1 MSSISDRLLSALG
14 GSYTIERELTGG
26 GMALVFVGEDH
37 DLGRKVVIK
46 ILPPEL
52 AASVSAERFRREILT
67 VARLQHPHIVPILK
81 AGEVDGLP
89 YFVMPYVDGES
100 IDIRLR
106 RTPTFT
112 VRETLG
118 IMKDVARALAFAHAQ
133 GVVHRDI
140 KPGNVLL
147 AAGSA
152 TVTDFG
158 VAKAL
163 SSARRSGEKG
173 AGLTNTGMSLG
184 TILYMAPEQAAGDP
198 DIDGRADIYSLGVTA
213 YEMLAGTA
221 PFAALGPRAMLT
233 ARLTLPPPPLSTIRK
248 DVPAGLERLIARCL
262 AIDPA
267 DRPQTASALVEAL
280 EDPEMMSGSF
290 VSTPSMAARRGSRA
304 VKRVLIGALALVGA
318 IAVSAGIYTRLHPNT
333 AGALAV
339 STGVS
344 HRPIDLGVIAV
355 LPFVSLGADSANAYL
370 ATGVTNAVAGKLM
383 KTPGLRVLAPGRP
396 RSVKRRS
403 DTTSTANFSA
413 RLVLEGTVE
422 RIGDRLR
429 VTARL
434 SSTDDDVMQWAD
446 VFDRDVK
453 DLFAVED
460 EIAAAIAAS
469 VTGATI
475 EVSSNRCLPRACTL
489 QWQRVRLRLGGS
501 PSTPRQR
508 QVQT

>member
-1 MSSISDRLLSALG
+1 MSSISERLLSALG

-26 GMALVFVGEDH
+26 GMALVFMGQDH
-37 DLGRKVVIK
+37 DLDRKVVIK

-52 AASVSAERFRREILT
+52 AATVSAERFRREILT

-100 IDIRLR
+100 IDIKLR
-106 RTPTFT
+106 RTGKFG

-118 IMKDVARALAFAHAQ
+118 IMKDAARALAFAHER

-140 KPGNVLL
+140 KPGNILL
-147 AAGSA
+147 ASGSA

-163 SSARRSGEKG
+163 SSARRSGEKANG
-173 AGLTNTGMSLG
+173 GNGLTNTGMSLG

-198 DIDGRADIYSLGVTA
+198 NIDGRADIYSLGVTA
-213 YEMLAGTA
+213 YEMLAGIA
-221 PFAALGPRAMLT
+221 PFANLNPREMLT

-248 DVPAGLERLIARCL
+248 DVPIGLEKLIGKCL

-267 DRPQTASALVEAL
+267 DRFQSASDLVEAL
-280 EDPEMMSGSF
+280 EDPQTLSGSF
-290 VSTPSMAARRGSRA
+290 ASTANIARHGKRVKRA
-304 VKRVLIGALALVGA
+304 VIGGLALIGAIV
-318 IAVSAGIYTRLHPNT
+318 VSAGIYAKVHT
-333 AGALAV
+333 G
-339 STGVS
+339 GVS
-344 HRPIDLGVIAV
+344 AMAESTAARKPVDLGVIAV
-355 LPFVSLGADSANAYL
+355 LPFVNLGTDSANAYL
-370 ATGVTNAVAGKLM
+370 ATGVTNAVAAKLL

-403 DTTSTANFSA
+403 DTASTANVDA

-434 SSTDDDVMQWAD
+434 SNTSDDVMRWAD

-453 DLFAVED
+453 DIFSVED
-460 EIAAAIAAS
+460 EIASAI
-469 VTGATI
+469 VTSIWPVAGQ
-475 EVSSNRCLPRACTL
+475 N
-489 QWQRVRLRLGGS
+489 GS
-501 PSTPRQR
+501 
-508 QVQT
+508 

>member
-37 DLGRKVVIK
+37 DLSRKVVIK

-198 DIDGRADIYSLGVTA
+198 DIDGRADIYSLGITA

-233 ARLTLPPPPLSTIRK
+233 ARLTLAPPPLSKIRK
-248 DVPAGLERLIARCL
+248 DVPAGLELLIARCL

-267 DRPQTASALVEAL
+267 DRPQTAAELVEAL
-280 EDPEMMSGSF
+280 EDPQTLSGSF
-290 VSTPSMAARRGSRA
+290 ASSATRIARRGSRVTRA
-304 VKRVLIGALALVGA
+304 VVGALALVGA
-318 IAVSAGIYTRLHPNT
+318 IVVSAGIYERVHTGNSSVLAEST
-333 AGALAV
+333 AAAGKPV
-339 STGVS
+339 
-344 HRPIDLGVIAV
+344 DLGVIAV
-355 LPFVSLGADSANAYL
+355 LPFVNLGADSSSYL

-383 KTPGLRVLAPGRP
+383 MTPGLRVLAPGRP

-403 DTTSTANFSA
+403 DTTSTANVAA

-422 RIGDRLR
+422 RVGDRLR

-453 DLFAVED
+453 DIFTVED
-460 EIAAAIAAS
+460 EIAGAIAAS
-469 VTGATI
+469 VRPMTA
-475 EVSSNRCLPRACTL
+475 
-489 QWQRVRLRLGGS
+489 QRKAIPG
-501 PSTPRQR
+501 
-508 QVQT
+508 

>member
-100 IDIRLR
+100 VDIRLR
-106 RTPTFT
+106 RTLTFT

-213 YEMLAGTA
+213 YEMLAGSA

-233 ARLTLPPPPLSTIRK
+233 ARLTLPPPSLSTIRK
-248 DVPAGLERLIARCL
+248 DVPRGLERLIARCL

-267 DRPQTASALVEAL
+267 NRPQTAAELVEAL
-280 EDPEMMSGSF
+280 EDPAAVSGSF
-290 VSTPSMAARRGSRA
+290 ASNATRVARRGSR
-304 VKRVLIGALALVGA
+304 VTRVVVGALALVGA
-318 IAVSAGIYTRLHPNT
+318 IVVSAGIYERVHTGNSSVLAEPT
-333 AGALAV
+333 ANAGKPV
-339 STGVS
+339 
-344 HRPIDLGVIAV
+344 DLGVIAV
-355 LPFVSLGADSANAYL
+355 LPFVNLGADSSNAYL

-403 DTTSTANFSA
+403 DTTSTANVAA

-422 RIGDRLR
+422 RVGDRLR

-453 DLFAVED
+453 DIFTVED
-460 EIAAAIAAS
+460 EIAGAIAAS
-469 VTGATI
+469 VRPMTA
-475 EVSSNRCLPRACTL
+475 
-489 QWQRVRLRLGGS
+489 QRKAIPG
-501 PSTPRQR
+501 
-508 QVQT
+508 

>member
-26 GMALVFVGEDH
+26 GMALVFMGEDH
-37 DLGRKVVIK
+37 DLARKVVIK

-100 IDIRLR
+100 IDVRLR
-106 RTPTFT
+106 RTKTFG

-118 IMKDVARALAFAHAQ
+118 IMKDAARALAFAHER

-140 KPGNVLL
+140 KPGNILL
-147 AAGSA
+147 ASGSA

-173 AGLTNTGMSLG
+173 NGNGLTNTGMSLG

-213 YEMLAGTA
+213 YEMLAGAA
-221 PFAALGPRAMLT
+221 PFAHLGPREMLT
-233 ARLTLPPPPLSTIRK
+233 ARLTLPPPPLSAVRK
-248 DVPAGLERLIARCL
+248 DVPVGLERLIAKCL

-267 DRPQTASALVEAL
+267 DRPQSAAELVEAL
-280 EDPEMMSGSF
+280 EDPETMSGSF
-290 VSTPSMAARRGSRA
+290 ATAKIARHGMRAKRA
-304 VKRVLIGALALVGA
+304 VISGLALIGAIV
-318 IAVSAGIYTRLHPNT
+318 VSAGIYAKVHV
-333 AGALAV
+333 GGV
-339 STGVS
+339 SAMAEATGVTQ
-344 HRPIDLGVIAV
+344 RPADLGVVAV

-383 KTPGLRVLAPGRP
+383 RTPGLRVLAPGLP
-396 RSVKRRS
+396 RSVRRRS
-403 DTTSTANFSA
+403 DTTVTASLDA

-422 RIGDRLR
+422 RVGDRLR

-434 SSTDDDVMQWAD
+434 SSTSDDVMQWAD

-453 DLFAVED
+453 DVFSVED
-460 EIAAAIAAS
+460 DIADAIVAS
-469 VTGATI
+469 VTPMTAQKGD
-475 EVSSNRCLPRACTL
+475 
-489 QWQRVRLRLGGS
+489 
-501 PSTPRQR
+501 
-508 QVQT
+508 

>member
-1 MSSISDRLLSALG
+1 MSSISERLLSALG

-81 AGEVDGLP
+81 AGDVDGLP

-106 RTPTFT
+106 RDGRFS
-112 VRETLG
+112 VRETIG
-118 IMKDVARALAFAHAQ
+118 IMKDAARALAFAHER
-133 GVVHRDI
+133 GVVHRDV
-140 KPGNVLL
+140 KPGNILL

-173 AGLTNTGMSLG
+173 NGLTNTGMSLG
-184 TILYMAPEQAAGDP
+184 TVLYMAPEQAAGDP
-198 DIDGRADIYSLGVTA
+198 EIDGRADIYSLGVTA
-213 YEMLAGTA
+213 YEMLAGVA
-221 PFAALGPRAMLT
+221 PFANLNPREMLT

-248 DVPAGLERLIARCL
+248 DVPIVFEKLIAKCL

-267 DRPQTASALVEAL
+267 DRPQSAAALVEAL
-280 EDPEMMSGSF
+280 EDPEAISGSF
-290 VSTPSMAARRGSRA
+290 ATTA
-304 VKRVLIGALALVGA
+304 VRHGKRVKTAVIGALALIGA
-318 IAVSAGIYTRLHPNT
+318 IVVSAGIYAKLHTGN
-333 AGALAV
+333 ASALAEATMAHKPV
-339 STGVS
+339 
-344 HRPIDLGVIAV
+344 DLGVIAV
-355 LPFVSLGADSANAYL
+355 MPFVSLGSDSANAYL
-370 ATGVTNAVAGKLM
+370 ATGVTNAVAGKLL
-383 KTPGLRVLAPGRP
+383 KTPGLRVLAPGLP
-396 RSVKRRS
+396 RSVRRRS
-403 DTTSTANFSA
+403 DTAVTASLRA

-422 RIGDRLR
+422 RAGNRLR

-434 SSTDDDVMQWAD
+434 SSTDDDVMRWAD

-453 DLFAVED
+453 DIFTVED
-460 EIAAAIAAS
+460 EIADAIVAS
-469 VTGATI
+469 VTPMTG
-475 EVSSNRCLPRACTL
+475 
-489 QWQRVRLRLGGS
+489 QRRE
-501 PSTPRQR
+501 
-508 QVQT
+508 

>member
-100 IDIRLR
+100 VDIRLR

-213 YEMLAGTA
+213 YEMLAGSA

-262 AIDPA
+262 SIDPA
-267 DRPQTASALVEAL
+267 DRPQTAAELVETL
-280 EDPEMMSGSF
+280 EDPETLSGSF
-290 VSTPSMAARRGSRA
+290 ASSASRIARRGSRVTRA
-304 VKRVLIGALALVGA
+304 VVGALALVGA
-318 IAVSAGIYTRLHPNT
+318 IVVSAGIYERVHTGNSSVLAESTVN
-333 AGALAV
+333 AGKPA
-339 STGVS
+339 
-344 HRPIDLGVIAV
+344 DLGVIAV
-355 LPFVSLGADSANAYL
+355 LPFVNLGADSSNAYL
-370 ATGVTNAVAGKLM
+370 ATGVTNAVAGKLL

-403 DTTSTANFSA
+403 DTTSTANVSA

-422 RIGDRLR
+422 RVGDRLR

-453 DLFAVED
+453 DIFSVED
-460 EIAAAIAAS
+460 EIAGAIAAS
-469 VTGATI
+469 VRPMTA
-475 EVSSNRCLPRACTL
+475 
-489 QWQRVRLRLGGS
+489 QRKAIPG
-501 PSTPRQR
+501 
-508 QVQT
+508 

>member
-1 MSSISDRLLSALG
+1 MSSPISERLLSALG

-52 AASVSAERFRREILT
+52 AASVSAERFRREILM

-100 IDIRLR
+100 IDVRLR
-106 RTPTFT
+106 R
-112 VRETLG
+112 VGRLGARETVG
-118 IMKDVARALAFAHAQ
+118 IMKDIARALAFAHER

-173 AGLTNTGMSLG
+173 NGLTNTGMSLG

-198 DIDGRADIYSLGVTA
+198 NIDGRADIYSLGVTA
-213 YEMLAGTA
+213 YEMLAGIA
-221 PFAALGPRAMLT
+221 PFASLGPREMLT

-248 DVPAGLERLIARCL
+248 DVPAALERLIARCL
-262 AIDPA
+262 VIDPA
-267 DRPQTASALVEAL
+267 DRPQTATALVEAL
-280 EDPEMMSGSF
+280 EDPETISGSF
-290 VSTPSMAARRGSRA
+290 ASARSLARHGKR
-304 VKRVLIGALALVGA
+304 VKRMAIGTLALIGAIV
-318 IAVSAGIYTRLHPNT
+318 VSAGIYAKVHTN
-333 AGALAV
+333 
-339 STGVS
+339 GVS
-344 HRPIDLGVIAV
+344 AMAESTTHKAADLGVIAV
-355 LPFVSLGADSANAYL
+355 LPFVNLGTDSANAYL
-370 ATGVTNAVAGKLM
+370 ATGLTNAVAGKLM
-383 KTPGLRVLAPGRP
+383 KTQGLRVLAPGRP

-403 DTTSTANFSA
+403 DTASTANVFA
-413 RLVLEGTVE
+413 HLVLEGTVE

-453 DLFAVED
+453 DIFAVED
-460 EIAAAIAAS
+460 EIADAIVTS
-469 VTGATI
+469 VTPMAG
-475 EVSSNRCLPRACTL
+475 
-489 QWQRVRLRLGGS
+489 QRKGS
-501 PSTPRQR
+501 AD
-508 QVQT
+508 

>member
-100 IDIRLR
+100 VDIRLR

-233 ARLTLPPPPLSTIRK
+233 ARLTLAPPPLSKVRR

-267 DRPQTASALVEAL
+267 DRPQTAAELVETL
-280 EDPEMMSGSF
+280 EDPATLSGSF
-290 VSTPSMAARRGSRA
+290 ASSASRIARRGSR
-304 VKRVLIGALALVGA
+304 VTRVVVSALALVGA
-318 IAVSAGIYTRLHPNT
+318 IVVSAGIYERVHTGNSSVLAEST
-333 AGALAV
+333 ANAGKPV
-339 STGVS
+339 
-344 HRPIDLGVIAV
+344 DLGVIAV
-355 LPFVSLGADSANAYL
+355 LPFVNLGADSSSYL
-370 ATGVTNAVAGKLM
+370 ATGVTNAVAGKLL

-403 DTTSTANFSA
+403 DTTSTANVSA

-422 RIGDRLR
+422 RVGDRLR

-434 SSTDDDVMQWAD
+434 SSTEDDVMQWAD

-453 DLFAVED
+453 DIFAVED
-460 EIAAAIAAS
+460 EIAGAIAAS
-469 VTGATI
+469 VRPMTA
-475 EVSSNRCLPRACTL
+475 
-489 QWQRVRLRLGGS
+489 QRKAIPG
-501 PSTPRQR
+501 
-508 QVQT
+508 

>member
-198 DIDGRADIYSLGVTA
+198 DIDGRADIYSLGITV

-233 ARLTLPPPPLSTIRK
+233 ARLTLAPPPLSRIRK

-267 DRPQTASALVEAL
+267 DRPQTAAELVEAL
-280 EDPEMMSGSF
+280 EDPETLSGSF
-290 VSTPSMAARRGSRA
+290 ASSATRMARRGSRVTRA
-304 VKRVLIGALALVGA
+304 VVGALALVGA
-318 IAVSAGIYTRLHPNT
+318 IVVSAGIYERVHTGNSSVLAESTVN
-333 AGALAV
+333 AGKPV
-339 STGVS
+339 
-344 HRPIDLGVIAV
+344 DLGVIAV
-355 LPFVSLGADSANAYL
+355 LPFVNLGADSSNGYL

-383 KTPGLRVLAPGRP
+383 QTPGLRVLAPGRP

-403 DTTSTANFSA
+403 DTTSTATVAA

-422 RIGDRLR
+422 RVGDRLR

-453 DLFAVED
+453 DIFTVED
-460 EIAAAIAAS
+460 EIAGAIAAS
-469 VTGATI
+469 VRPMTA
-475 EVSSNRCLPRACTL
+475 
-489 QWQRVRLRLGGS
+489 QRKAIPG
-501 PSTPRQR
+501 
-508 QVQT
+508 

>member
-106 RTPTFT
+106 RAPTFT

-233 ARLTLPPPPLSTIRK
+233 ARLTLAPPALSKIRR

-267 DRPQTASALVEAL
+267 DRPQTAAELVEAL
-280 EDPEMMSGSF
+280 EDPQTLSGSF
-290 VSTPSMAARRGSRA
+290 ASSATRIARRGN
-304 VKRVLIGALALVGA
+304 RVTRVVVGALALVGA
-318 IAVSAGIYTRLHPNT
+318 IVVSAGIYERVHTGNSSVLAEST
-333 AGALAV
+333 ANAGK
-339 STGVS
+339 
-344 HRPIDLGVIAV
+344 PIDLGVIAV
-355 LPFVSLGADSANAYL
+355 LPFVNLGADSSNAYL

-383 KTPGLRVLAPGRP
+383 RTPGLRVLAPGRP

-403 DTTSTANFSA
+403 DTTSTANVAA

-422 RIGDRLR
+422 RVGDRLR

-453 DLFAVED
+453 DIFTVED
-460 EIAAAIAAS
+460 EIAGAIAAS
-469 VTGATI
+469 VRPMTA
-475 EVSSNRCLPRACTL
+475 
-489 QWQRVRLRLGGS
+489 QRKAIPG
-501 PSTPRQR
+501 
-508 QVQT
+508 

>member
-1 MSSISDRLLSALG
+1 MSSISDRLLAALG

-26 GMALVFVGEDH
+26 GMALVFMGEDH

-100 IDIRLR
+100 IDVRLK
-106 RTPTFT
+106 RTGTMG
-112 VRETLG
+112 VREAVG
-118 IMKDVARALAFAHAQ
+118 IMKDVARALAFAHER

-198 DIDGRADIYSLGVTA
+198 DIDGRADIYSLGITT
-213 YEMLAGTA
+213 YEMLAGKA
-221 PFAALGPRAMLT
+221 PFATLGPREMLT

-267 DRPQTASALVEAL
+267 NRPQTAAALVEAL
-280 EDPEMMSGSF
+280 EDPETMSGSF
-290 VSTPSMAARRGSRA
+290 ASAPTLARHGKR
-304 VKRVLIGALALVGA
+304 VKRMVIGTLALIGAIV
-318 IAVSAGIYTRLHPNT
+318 VSAGIYAKVH
-333 AGALAV
+333 
-339 STGVS
+339 TGSASAMAESAATPHKVA
-344 HRPIDLGVIAV
+344 DLGVIAV
-355 LPFVSLGADSANAYL
+355 LPFVNLGADSTNAYL

-383 KTPGLRVLAPGRP
+383 KTAGLRVLAPGRP
-396 RSVKRRS
+396 RSVKRVS
-403 DTTSTANFSA
+403 DTASTANVDA
-413 RLVLEGTVE
+413 RMVLEGTVE
-422 RIGDRLR
+422 RVGNRLR

-434 SSTDDDVMQWAD
+434 SSTADDVMQWAD
-446 VFDRDVK
+446 VYDRDVK
-453 DLFAVED
+453 DIFTVED
-460 EIAAAIAAS
+460 EIASAIAAS
-469 VTGATI
+469 VSPMAG
-475 EVSSNRCLPRACTL
+475 S
-489 QWQRVRLRLGGS
+489 QRDS
-501 PSTPRQR
+501 AE
-508 QVQT
+508 

>member
-1 MSSISDRLLSALG
+1 MSSISERLLSALG
-14 GSYTIERELTGG
+14 GSYTIERELVGG
-26 GMALVFVGEDH
+26 GMAQVFVGEDH

-81 AGEVDGLP
+81 AGELDGIP

-100 IDIRLR
+100 LDVTLR
-106 RTPTFT
+106 RRKTLG
-112 VRETLG
+112 VRETVG
-118 IMKDVARALAFAHAQ
+118 IMKDVARALAFAHERN
-133 GVVHRDI
+133 VVHRDI
-140 KPGNVLL
+140 KPGNILL
-147 AAGSA
+147 SSGSA

-158 VAKAL
+158 VSKAL

-173 AGLTNTGMSLG
+173 NGLTNTGMSLG

-213 YEMLAGTA
+213 YEMLSGAA
-221 PFAALGPRAMLT
+221 PFAHLNPREMLT
-233 ARLTLPPPPLSTIRK
+233 ARLTLPPQPLSTVRK

-267 DRPQTASALVEAL
+267 DRPQTAAELVEAL
-280 EDPEMMSGSF
+280 EDPETISGSF
-290 VSTPSMAARRGSRA
+290 LRSGPITVQSGSRAARR
-304 VKRVLIGALALVGA
+304 VLVGALALVGA
-318 IAVSAGIYTRLHPNT
+318 VAVSAGIYTRTTPNT
-333 AGALAV
+333 AAAESGVAAV
-339 STGVS
+339 
-344 HRPIDLGVIAV
+344 PNLGVIAV
-355 LPFVSLGADSANAYL
+355 LPFVSLGADSSNAYL

-383 KTPGLRVLAPGRP
+383 KTAGLRVLAPGRA

-403 DTTSTANFSA
+403 DTASTAWVEA

-422 RIGDRLR
+422 RVGNRLR

-446 VFDRDVK
+446 VYDRDVK
-453 DLFAVED
+453 DIFSVED
-460 EIAAAIAAS
+460 EIAEAIVAS
-469 VTGATI
+469 VTPMAG
-475 EVSSNRCLPRACTL
+475 
-489 QWQRVRLRLGGS
+489 QRKQ
-501 PSTPRQR
+501 PA
-508 QVQT
+508 

>member
-1 MSSISDRLLSALG
+1 MSSISERLLSALG

-37 DLGRKVVIK
+37 DLQRKVVIK

-67 VARLQHPHIVPILK
+67 VARLQHPHIVPVLK
-81 AGEVDGLP
+81 AGDVDGLP

-100 IDIRLR
+100 IDVRLR
-106 RTPTFT
+106 RAGTLG

-118 IMKDVARALAFAHAQ
+118 IMKDVARALAFAHER

-147 AAGSA
+147 ASGSA

-173 AGLTNTGMSLG
+173 NGLTNTGMSLG
-184 TILYMAPEQAAGDP
+184 TLLYMAPEQAAGDP

-213 YEMLAGTA
+213 YEMLAGAA
-221 PFAALGPRAMLT
+221 PFASLGPREMLT
-233 ARLTLPPPPLSTIRK
+233 ARLTLPPPPLSAIRK

-267 DRPQTASALVEAL
+267 DRPQTASELVEAL
-280 EDPEMMSGSF
+280 EDPETLSGAFASAPTLMLHGTR
-290 VSTPSMAARRGSRA
+290 VKRA
-304 VKRVLIGALALVGA
+304 VIGTLALIGAIV
-318 IAVSAGIYTRLHPNT
+318 VSAGIYAKLHTGNSS
-333 AGALAV
+333 ALAESATTAHKAV
-339 STGVS
+339 
-344 HRPIDLGVIAV
+344 DLGVIAV
-355 LPFVSLGADSANAYL
+355 LPFVNLGADSTNAYL

-383 KTPGLRVLAPGRP
+383 RTPGLRVLAPGRA

-403 DTTSTANFSA
+403 DTASTANVFA
-413 RLVLEGTVE
+413 RMVLEGTVE
-422 RIGDRLR
+422 RIGNRLR

-434 SSTDDDVMQWAD
+434 SSTEDDVMQWAD

-453 DLFAVED
+453 DIFSVED
-460 EIAAAIAAS
+460 EIADAIVASMWPAA
-469 VTGATI
+469 G
-475 EVSSNRCLPRACTL
+475 PRK
-489 QWQRVRLRLGGS
+489 GS
-501 PSTPRQR
+501 AE
-508 QVQT
+508 

>member
-1 MSSISDRLLSALG
+1 MPSISERLLSALG
-14 GSYTIERELTGG
+14 GTYTIERELTGG
-26 GMALVFVGEDH
+26 GMALVFVGMDL
-37 DLGRKVVIK
+37 DLGRRVVIK

-106 RTPTFT
+106 RVRTLG

-118 IMKDVARALAFAHAQ
+118 IMKDVARALAFAHEH

-163 SSARRSGEKG
+163 STALRSGEKG
-173 AGLTNTGMSLG
+173 NGNGNGLTSTGMSLG
-184 TILYMAPEQAAGDP
+184 TIQYMAPEQIAGDP
-198 DIDGRADIYSLGVTA
+198 NIDGRADIYALGVTA
-213 YEMLAGTA
+213 YEMLAGAA
-221 PFAALGPRAMLT
+221 PFARLGPREMLT
-233 ARLTLPPPPLSTIRK
+233 ARLTLPPPPLSTFRK
-248 DVPAGLERLIARCL
+248 DVPAGLERLIRRCL

-267 DRPQTASALVEAL
+267 ERPQTANALVEAL
-280 EDPEMMSGSF
+280 EDPETLSGSF
-290 VSTPSMAARRGSRA
+290 TRPPRLALHGARLKRA
-304 VKRVLIGALALVGA
+304 VIGSLALVGA
-318 IAVSAGIYTRLHPNT
+318 IVISAGIYAKVHTGSSAAFAESAAGTRKPAN
-333 AGALAV
+333 
-339 STGVS
+339 
-344 HRPIDLGVIAV
+344 LGVIAV
-355 LPFVSLGADSANAYL
+355 LPFVNLGADSANAYL

-383 KTPGLRVLAPGRP
+383 RAPGLRVLAPGRP

-403 DTTSTANFSA
+403 DSAGTAKVDA
-413 RLVLEGTVE
+413 RPVLEGTVE
-422 RIGDRLR
+422 RIGNRLR

-453 DLFAVED
+453 DVFTVED
-460 EIAAAIAAS
+460 EIAEAIVAS
-469 VTGATI
+469 VSSMTGHRST
-475 EVSSNRCLPRACTL
+475 
-489 QWQRVRLRLGGS
+489 S
-501 PSTPRQR
+501 PG
-508 QVQT
+508 

>member
-1 MSSISDRLLSALG
+1 MSSISERLLSALG

-67 VARLQHPHIVPILK
+67 VAKLQHPHIVPILK
-81 AGEVDGLP
+81 AGDVDGLP

-106 RTPTFT
+106 RGATFS

-118 IMKDVARALAFAHAQ
+118 IMKDVARALAFAHER

-140 KPGNVLL
+140 KPGNILL

-173 AGLTNTGMSLG
+173 NGLTNTGMSLG
-184 TILYMAPEQAAGDP
+184 TILYMSPEQAAGDP

-213 YEMLAGTA
+213 YEMLAGAA
-221 PFAALGPRAMLT
+221 PFASFGPREMLT
-233 ARLTLPPPPLSTIRK
+233 ARLTLPPPALSTIRR

-267 DRPQTASALVEAL
+267 DRPQSAAALVEAL
-280 EDPEMMSGSF
+280 EDPDTISGSF
-290 VSTPSMAARRGSRA
+290 ASTAPKLAMHGTRVKRA
-304 VKRVLIGALALVGA
+304 VIGTLALIGAIV
-318 IAVSAGIYTRLHPNT
+318 VSAGIYARLHTGNST
-333 AGALAV
+333 ALAE
-339 STGVS
+339 SSAGVQK
-344 HRPIDLGVIAV
+344 PVDLGVIAV
-355 LPFVSLGADSANAYL
+355 LPFVNLGADSSNGYL

-383 KTPGLRVLAPGRP
+383 RTPGLRVLAPGRP

-403 DTTSTANFSA
+403 DTASTANVSA

-422 RIGDRLR
+422 RVGNRLR

-453 DLFAVED
+453 DIFTVED
-460 EIAAAIAAS
+460 EIAEAIVAS
-469 VTGATI
+469 VTPMAG
-475 EVSSNRCLPRACTL
+475 LPR
-489 QWQRVRLRLGGS
+489 G
-501 PSTPRQR
+501 
-508 QVQT
+508 

>member
-198 DIDGRADIYSLGVTA
+198 DIDGRADIYSLGITA

-233 ARLTLPPPPLSTIRK
+233 ARLTLAPPPLSKIRR

-267 DRPQTASALVEAL
+267 DRPQTAAELVEAL
-280 EDPEMMSGSF
+280 EDPATLSGSF
-290 VSTPSMAARRGSRA
+290 ASSATRIARRGSRVTRA
-304 VKRVLIGALALVGA
+304 VVGALALVGG
-318 IAVSAGIYTRLHPNT
+318 IVVSAGIYERVHTGNSSVLAEST
-333 AGALAV
+333 ANAGTPV
-339 STGVS
+339 
-344 HRPIDLGVIAV
+344 DLGVIAV
-355 LPFVSLGADSANAYL
+355 LPFVNLGADSSNAYL

-403 DTTSTANFSA
+403 DTTSTANVAA

-422 RIGDRLR
+422 RVGDRLR

-453 DLFAVED
+453 DIFTVED
-460 EIAAAIAAS
+460 EIAGAIAAS
-469 VTGATI
+469 VRPMTA
-475 EVSSNRCLPRACTL
+475 
-489 QWQRVRLRLGGS
+489 QRKAIPG
-501 PSTPRQR
+501 
-508 QVQT
+508 

>member
-198 DIDGRADIYSLGVTA
+198 DIDGRADIYSLGITA

-233 ARLTLPPPPLSTIRK
+233 ARLTLAPPPLSKIRR

-267 DRPQTASALVEAL
+267 DRPQTAAELVEAL
-280 EDPEMMSGSF
+280 EDPATLSGSF
-290 VSTPSMAARRGSRA
+290 ASNATRIARRGSR
-304 VKRVLIGALALVGA
+304 VTRVVVGALALVGA
-318 IAVSAGIYTRLHPNT
+318 IVVSAGIYERVHTGNSSVLAESTVN
-333 AGALAV
+333 AGKAV
-339 STGVS
+339 
-344 HRPIDLGVIAV
+344 DLGVIAV
-355 LPFVSLGADSANAYL
+355 LPFVNLGADSSSYL
-370 ATGVTNAVAGKLM
+370 ATGVTNAVAGRLM

-403 DTTSTANFSA
+403 DTTSTANVAA

-422 RIGDRLR
+422 RVGDRLR

-453 DLFAVED
+453 DLFTVED
-460 EIAAAIAAS
+460 EIAGAIAAS
-469 VTGATI
+469 VRPMTA
-475 EVSSNRCLPRACTL
+475 
-489 QWQRVRLRLGGS
+489 QRKAFPG
-501 PSTPRQR
+501 
-508 QVQT
+508 

>member
-37 DLGRKVVIK
+37 DLERKVVIK

-106 RTPTFT
+106 RAPTFT

-198 DIDGRADIYSLGVTA
+198 DIDGRADIYSLGITA

-233 ARLTLPPPPLSTIRK
+233 ARLTLAPPPLSKIRK

-267 DRPQTASALVEAL
+267 DRPQTAAELVEAL
-280 EDPEMMSGSF
+280 EDPQTLSGSF
-290 VSTPSMAARRGSRA
+290 ASSATRIARRGSRVTRA
-304 VKRVLIGALALVGA
+304 VVGALALVGA
-318 IAVSAGIYTRLHPNT
+318 IVVSAGIYERVHTGNSSVLAEST
-333 AGALAV
+333 ANAGKPV
-339 STGVS
+339 
-344 HRPIDLGVIAV
+344 DLGVIAV
-355 LPFVSLGADSANAYL
+355 LPFVNLGADSSNGYL

-383 KTPGLRVLAPGRP
+383 MTPGLRVLAPGRP

-403 DTTSTANFSA
+403 DTTSTANVAA

-422 RIGDRLR
+422 RVGNRLR

-446 VFDRDVK
+446 VFDRDVR
-453 DLFAVED
+453 DIFTVED
-460 EIAAAIAAS
+460 EIAGAIAAS
-469 VTGATI
+469 VRPMTA
-475 EVSSNRCLPRACTL
+475 
-489 QWQRVRLRLGGS
+489 QRKAIPG
-501 PSTPRQR
+501 
-508 QVQT
+508 

>member
-1 MSSISDRLLSALG
+1 MSTVSERLLSALG

-26 GMALVFVGEDH
+26 GMALVFAGEDH

-52 AASVSAERFRREILT
+52 AATVSAERFRREILT

-81 AGEVDGLP
+81 AGDVDGLP

-100 IDIRLR
+100 IDVKLR
-106 RTPTFT
+106 RDGKFS

-118 IMKDVARALAFAHAQ
+118 IMKDAARALAFAHER

-140 KPGNVLL
+140 KPGNILL

-173 AGLTNTGMSLG
+173 NGLTNTGMSLG
-184 TILYMAPEQAAGDP
+184 TVLYMAPEQAAGDP

-213 YEMLAGTA
+213 YEMLAGVA
-221 PFAALGPRAMLT
+221 PFANLNPREMLT

-248 DVPAGLERLIARCL
+248 DVPIGLEKLIAKCL

-267 DRPQTASALVEAL
+267 DRPQSATALVEAL
-280 EDPEMMSGSF
+280 EDPETISGSF
-290 VSTPSMAARRGSRA
+290 ATTAARHGKRVKRA
-304 VKRVLIGALALVGA
+304 VIGALALIGA
-318 IAVSAGIYTRLHPNT
+318 IVVSAGIYAKLHTGNASAMAEST
-333 AGALAV
+333 ASHKPV
-339 STGVS
+339 S
-344 HRPIDLGVIAV
+344 LGVIAV
-355 LPFVSLGADSANAYL
+355 LPFVSLGSDSSNAYL

-383 KTPGLRVLAPGRP
+383 KTPGLRVLAPGLP
-396 RSVKRRS
+396 RSVRRRS
-403 DTTSTANFSA
+403 DSAVTASLDA

-422 RIGDRLR
+422 RVGNRLR

-434 SSTDDDVMQWAD
+434 SSTADDVMQWAD

-453 DLFAVED
+453 DVFTVED
-460 EIAAAIAAS
+460 EIADAIVAS
-469 VTGATI
+469 VTPMTGQK
-475 EVSSNRCLPRACTL
+475 RD
-489 QWQRVRLRLGGS
+489 
-501 PSTPRQR
+501 
-508 QVQT
+508 

>member
-1 MSSISDRLLSALG
+1 MPSISDRLLSALG

-106 RTPTFT
+106 RTPTFS

-248 DVPAGLERLIARCL
+248 DVPRGLERVIARCL

-267 DRPQTASALVEAL
+267 NRPQTAAELVEAL
-280 EDPEMMSGSF
+280 EDPETLSGSF
-290 VSTPSMAARRGSRA
+290 ASGATRIARRGSR
-304 VKRVLIGALALVGA
+304 VTRVVVGALALVGA
-318 IAVSAGIYTRLHPNT
+318 IVVSAGIYERVHTGNSSVLAEST
-333 AGALAV
+333 ANAGKTV
-339 STGVS
+339 
-344 HRPIDLGVIAV
+344 DLGVIAV
-355 LPFVSLGADSANAYL
+355 LPFVNLGADSSNAYL

-403 DTTSTANFSA
+403 DTTSTANVAA

-422 RIGDRLR
+422 RVGDRLR

-453 DLFAVED
+453 DIFTVED
-460 EIAAAIAAS
+460 EIAGAIAAS
-469 VTGATI
+469 VRPMTAQ
-475 EVSSNRCLPRACTL
+475 RRAIP
-489 QWQRVRLRLGGS
+489 G
-501 PSTPRQR
+501 
-508 QVQT
+508 